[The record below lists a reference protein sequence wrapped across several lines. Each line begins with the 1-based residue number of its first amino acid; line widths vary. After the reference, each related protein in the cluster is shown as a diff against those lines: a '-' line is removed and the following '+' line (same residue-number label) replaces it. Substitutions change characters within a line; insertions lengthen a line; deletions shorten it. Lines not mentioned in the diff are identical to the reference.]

1 MKFWWGNM
9 RERDHLEYP
18 GVDGRISTNIRWV
31 RIGTRRGLLQLA
43 SQEELCS
50 KVVNTPSLEEPSRIS
65 HCTASQYNS

>member
-1 MKFWWGNM
+1 
-9 RERDHLEYP
+9 
-18 GVDGRISTNIRWV
+18 
-31 RIGTRRGLLQLA
+31 LQLA